1 VSRPE
6 DAVVPLRPAGRSRG
20 TAKRHYELWLPG
32 AMPSP
37 PSPNRVL
44 RGVYL
49 STVFE
54 MAAYSL
60 VVVALP
66 FRFQELGLSV
76 LQYGTVLAVYALGM
90 LATESLWGALA
101 FRIGRPR
108 PIVLLGGVVAAI
120 LLSTGLASSFL
131 DFAVTLGLLGMFM
144 IFPVPLMRW
153 LALTARGPGTA
164 GSGTGRYGLFF
175 GAGLVVGASVGPFLY
190 VRFGFLSLALIAVA
204 LSGISTLFLA
214 VLPWKEVGLPP
225 RELGTRGQV
234 RAVLSRHF
242 VLCSLVVVL
251 FFVAYSLT
259 LNFLQY
265 YSVALFGGTPAQA
278 GYVIGAGRGTAL
290 VAGFFLGPLVD
301 RWGAAR
307 VSPAGFLLVV
317 AGALGTLFSPS
328 YAEMVAATLV
338 FAVGAGWLSASLLP
352 LALGPVPRPAQG
364 TAIGVFGS
372 FEDLGLLVGPVLIGG
387 VYATYGATSIFPV
400 VAVVGLLGAAVALT
414 LGGDSEAEST
424 AAEPGLPQHG

>member
-1 VSRPE
+1 M
-6 DAVVPLRPAGRSRG
+6 
-20 TAKRHYELWLPG
+20 TY
-32 AMPSP
+32 P
-37 PSPNRVL
+37 PSPSRVL
-44 RGVYL
+44 RGIYL
-49 STVFE
+49 STVFS

-60 VVVALP
+60 VVVTLP

-108 PIVLLGGVVAAI
+108 PVVLLGGLVVAILCAI
-120 LLSTGLASSFL
+120 ALASSFPA
-131 DFAVTLGLLGMFM
+131 FAVTLGLLGMFV

-175 GAGLVVGASVGPFLY
+175 GAGLVVGAAAGPFLY
-190 VRFGFLSLALIAVA
+190 VQIGFLSLAVLAAA
-204 LSGISTLFLA
+204 LSATSTLLLA
-214 VLPWKEVGLPP
+214 VLPWHEVGLPP
-225 RELGTRGQV
+225 RELGARRQV
-234 RAVLSRHF
+234 RAVLTRHF
-242 VLCSLVVVL
+242 ALCSLLVVL
-251 FFVAYSLT
+251 YFVTYSLT
-259 LNFLQY
+259 VNFLQY
-265 YSVALFGGTPAQA
+265 YSVDLFHGTPTQA
-278 GYVIGAGRGTAL
+278 GYVIGAARGTGL
-290 VAGFFLGPLVD
+290 LAGFFLGPLSD

-307 VSPAGFLLVV
+307 VSPTGFLLMV
-317 AGALGTLFSPS
+317 AGIFGTLFAVS

-352 LALGPVPRPAQG
+352 LALGPVPRSAQG

-372 FEDLGLLVGPVLIGG
+372 FEDLGLLVGPVLIGA

-400 VAVVGLLGAAVALT
+400 VAAVGLLGGAVSLM
-414 LGGDSEAEST
+414 LGRSLKPEST
-424 AAEPGLPQHG
+424 PVPTAALGPE